1 MITPRVIVV
10 IISYNGEKWIDACI
24 QSIFKNNY
32 KNLQIVLVDNA
43 SKDRTLSIAKD
54 SFENV
59 VVFSLKKNIGY
70 GRGANIGIDYALS
83 HKADYVLLLNQDV
96 KLASNCIENL
106 VKACHENSNIGIA
119 SPIQM
124 TYDGSKVDPAFER
137 LLESSK
143 SFQEDVKLNKIL
155 KNSYEVDTI
164 IGAAILFR
172 VATLETIGLF
182 DPLYFLYHEEGD
194 LCRRAKY
201 HGFQIHFIPHALI
214 FHWHTQLRP
223 SKMTFRAK
231 LSSLYG
237 YYFFILKNPFSPAD
251 HNFCSFLRQ
260 MKKWVFRDK
269 EMVKIIRRFFVNMI
283 AMFIVLLC
291 LPRLL
296 KSRRLDMKG
305 GIII

>member
-1 MITPRVIVV
+1 MLQPKVITVIV
-10 IISYNGEKWIDACI
+10 SYNGEKWINACI

-54 SFENV
+54 DFENI
-59 VVFSLKKNIGY
+59 VVFGLKKNIGY

-83 HKADYVLLLNQDV
+83 HKANYVLLLNQDV
-96 KLASNCIENL
+96 KLSSNCIENL
-106 VKACHENSNIGIA
+106 VKACQEDSNIGIA

-124 TYDGSKVDPAFER
+124 TYDGSKADPAFEKLLNSNKLFQDDVR
-137 LLESSK
+137 L
-143 SFQEDVKLNKIL
+143 NRIL

-164 IGAAILFR
+164 IGSAILFR

-194 LCRRAKY
+194 LCRRARY
-201 HGFQIHFIPHALI
+201 HGFQIHFVPRALI

-223 SKMTFRAK
+223 KKMSFKAK
-231 LSSLYG
+231 VSSLYG
-237 YYFFILKNPFSPAD
+237 YYFFILKDPFLPVN
-251 HNFCSFLRQ
+251 HNFYSSFKQ
-260 MKKWVFRDK
+260 MKKWVFRDRK
-269 EMVKIIRRFFVNMI
+269 VGKIMRRFFMNLI
-283 AMFIVLLC
+283 AIFIVLLC

-305 GIII
+305 